1 MTVNTMKKWMIVPIM
16 GAVWLLALLYQSG
29 IGNVYNVY
37 GKSEYLVVAAV
48 IAHLLACGRLKK
60 VPQREFL
67 ILGYILG
74 ATLLTTFIFRKN
86 MLDYIW
92 LFGITYLLSFL
103 HVEKGAMRMA
113 SLMYGILGMAVLY
126 IWNYGSAFR
135 GWNENSLAMIAF
147 FSFSVMIVSFTKTK
161 QLTVIFIL
169 VGYIFLY
176 FVWSESLNSRSG
188 TLFAIILFLG
198 IWRIIPFHKLL
209 SKKNMILLLLLLPL
223 IIAVF
228 IVLIRN
234 QEFVKDLDSWSR
246 MTFQKPIFNGRDTL
260 WYEGFLRWLQSPLIG
275 NGNLSAANWHNS
287 AVTMLVGGGAIGYC
301 IWIFVIHNILKK
313 GIDFLDDYI
322 VYGLMLGFICIWFQ
336 QTVELGLVAG
346 QANAIPYAML
356 GLLIG
361 RVRTLEREDENNN
374 INYCTSI

>member
-1 MTVNTMKKWMIVPIM
+1 MTDNIIKKWMITPLMLFI
-16 GAVWLLALLYQSG
+16 WSLALLYGAG
-29 IGNVYNVY
+29 IGQVYDIY
-37 GKSEYLVVAAV
+37 GRSKVLVIVCV
-48 IAHLLACGRLKK
+48 IIHMVLTGVLKRIPFK
-60 VPQREFL
+60 AFL
-67 ILGYILG
+67 IVVY
-74 ATLLTTFIFRKN
+74 LLLISMITYFLNQWN

-92 LFGITYLLSFL
+92 LFGITYLISFL
-103 HVEKGAMRMA
+103 PIEDGPVRMI
-113 SLMYGILGMAVLY
+113 SLMYGALGMAVLY

-209 SKKNMILLLLLLPL
+209 SKKNMILLLSLLPL

-322 VYGLMLGFICIWFQ
+322 VYGLMLGFICIWLQ